1 MWIGSLEN
9 CEDEPLSVRWQKF
22 VKFLGV
28 FITYDVKKLV
38 EENFKQRLKKI
49 KMLTNLLKSRGLS
62 IYGKVNIIKE
72 ILHPKMIYPSSVLC
86 TLPTVIKEFNN
97 IVFHFLWNGKDKI
110 TRRSTYAP
118 YESGGLKMIS
128 YEEMVKAL
136 RLR

>member
-62 IYGKVNIIKE
+62 IHGKVNIIKE

-97 IVFHFLWNGKDKI
+97 IV
-110 TRRSTYAP
+110 
-118 YESGGLKMIS
+118 IS
-128 YEEMVKAL
+128 CGTEKTKSHDAQRMHRTSLVVSK
-136 RLR
+136 